1 MVPQGSW
8 GQPHVGV
15 LSCLPSRA
23 VPVLP
28 VIRCPGLQLL
38 PHGPEVTLDKF
49 LKLFPRDA
57 VVVGH
62 SQLTELLQDL
72 VWRAGDIEGQWVQ

>member
-1 MVPQGSW
+1 M
-8 GQPHVGV
+8 GV